1 MAWKRDKAF
10 RRADRQS
17 FFASSFIMNEY
28 QKRIQ
33 NPERN
38 LWINPLTE
46 VFLTAVTITSDR
58 AHQKLSFMELNCLRN
73 PAREKTN

>member
-1 MAWKRDKAF
+1 
-10 RRADRQS
+10 
-17 FFASSFIMNEY
+17 MNEY